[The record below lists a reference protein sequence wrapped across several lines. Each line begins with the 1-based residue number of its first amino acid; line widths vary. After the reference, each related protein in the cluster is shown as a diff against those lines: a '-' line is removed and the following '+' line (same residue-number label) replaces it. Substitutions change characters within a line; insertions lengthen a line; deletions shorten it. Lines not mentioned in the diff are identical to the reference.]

1 MLLILTGTLIET
13 LQNCNE
19 LCLQVWGLFFI
30 SLYDGF
36 ICNSYK
42 DRQSNFLKL
51 YRKMVLNW
59 NCLLS
64 LQDVLP
70 SLLPYCHQVMC
81 GRDQASH
88 QLTIHLLT
96 HVTQQKAPP
105 PTDGS
110 ELAQLQAY
118 MMDFGVTKKLVHF
131 ILIRIFCKFFIS
143 LKMLCV
149 LEMKKKTF
157 II

>member
-1 MLLILTGTLIET
+1 MLLILMT
-13 LQNCNE
+13 LQNYNE
-19 LCLQVWGLFFI
+19 LCLQVWGVFFI
-30 SLYDGF
+30 PLYDGF

-42 DRQSNFLKL
+42 NRQSHSIKL
-51 YRKMVLNW
+51 YRKIVLNW
-59 NCLLS
+59 NFLIF

-81 GRDQASH
+81 GRDHASH

-118 MMDFGVTKKLVHF
+118 MMDFGVTKKSVYF
-131 ILIRIFCKFFIS
+131 ILIRIFCQFLIS
-143 LKMLCV
+143 LRLLCV
-149 LEMKKKTF
+149 LEMVKKAF
-157 II
+157 VI